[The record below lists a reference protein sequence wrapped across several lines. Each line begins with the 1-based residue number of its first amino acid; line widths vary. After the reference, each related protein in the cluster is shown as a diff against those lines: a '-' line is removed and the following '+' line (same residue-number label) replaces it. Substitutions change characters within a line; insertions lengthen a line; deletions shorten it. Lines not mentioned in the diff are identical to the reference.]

1 MRENKENEN
10 EFDSYLYN
18 TVNGS
23 FVNIIPPQY
32 LTLIDAQ
39 NICNED
45 REAERLWFW
54 EHLLKHRRI
63 PPS

>member
-1 MRENKENEN
+1 MWPYMRWGFNKQGIV
-10 EFDSYLYN
+10 DRL
-18 TVNGS
+18 GS
-23 FVNIIPPQY
+23 IKTSNRAGILVRQSDY
-32 LTLIDAQ
+32 
-39 NICNED
+39 ICNED